1 MEKIYVINP
10 WTRCWAAIDPT
21 EVTQHKLDGMV
32 LDRDVCEE
40 IHREGEAD
48 TPGEFFRRY
57 VELVGPEAGG
67 HAWFS

>member
-10 WTRCWAAIDPT
+10 WSRVRVAIDPA
-21 EVTQHKLDGMV
+21 EVTQEKLDGMV
-32 LDRDVCEE
+32 LERGVCEE
-40 IHREGEAD
+40 IHREGDAD

-57 VELVGPEAGG
+57 AELVGPEAAG